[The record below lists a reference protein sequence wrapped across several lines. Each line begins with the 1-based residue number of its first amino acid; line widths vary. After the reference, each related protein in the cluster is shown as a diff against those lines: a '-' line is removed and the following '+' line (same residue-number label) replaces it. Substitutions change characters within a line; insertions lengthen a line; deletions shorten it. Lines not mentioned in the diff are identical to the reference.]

1 MAARNYPYRRSVEL
15 AQVYVVNEM
24 FFRIRSRHRPRHR
37 CQALSM
43 KSVAYPKDLWNR
55 LRDKF
60 FWRFPDQ

>member
-1 MAARNYPYRRSVEL
+1 
-15 AQVYVVNEM
+15 
-24 FFRIRSRHRPRHR
+24 
-37 CQALSM
+37 M